1 MTLLRALRRTVD
13 SFAVKL
19 GILLVVFFSV
29 PMILY
34 DQFEE
39 ADRQQRTLLLD
50 SVQRQGN
57 LVAQALVPLLSAFD
71 AAAVPRVRQTIER
84 MAQPDVSIKLMLRPS
99 NEANRNSFF
108 YIASVPAVPVDY
120 LQEER
125 AELIETGVLDRLAD
139 TCGGG
144 RPLAVEYTNP
154 KGQVEVLTS
163 LTPIDA
169 PMGCW
174 VVITAH
180 ATDGIVGQSLARPY
194 WQMPEVRFAG
204 AVYLTLALVVLW
216 LFTSVW
222 RNIRGFAG
230 VARRIRKDPGTQ
242 RSFSEMNRVPEL
254 NDVARSFDDM
264 VRDLRGTAETM
275 RRTAEENAHA
285 FKTPI
290 AVISQSIEPLKRS
303 IPADDLRGRRSLD
316 LIERSVQRLDVLV
329 NAARRIEETVADLL
343 NPPRTPLN
351 LSALLEDIVD
361 EYQENARTT
370 GDRRVV
376 GRIDRNIPVRVG
388 ADMIETVM
396 QNLLDNA
403 LSFTR
408 PGTEVTVTATVADG
422 RVRVLVDDQGPGV
435 PPGDLE
441 RIFERYVS
449 IRDDS
454 QRMPGAG
461 NFGIGLW
468 IVRRNIEA
476 AGGLIRAENRKE
488 GGLRMAVELPLA
500 R

>member
-19 GILLVVFFSV
+19 GILMVVFVSV

-34 DQFEE
+34 DQFQE
-39 ADRQQRTLLLD
+39 ADRQQRALLLD

-57 LVAQALVPLLSAFD
+57 LVAQALVPLLSQFD
-71 AAAVPRVRQTIER
+71 AAAVPQVRRTIER
-84 MAQPDVSIKLMLRPS
+84 MAQPDVSIKLLLRPTGG
-99 NEANRNSFF
+99 AATDAFF
-108 YIASVPAVPVDY
+108 YIASVPTVPVDY

-154 KGQVEVLTS
+154 NGQVEVLTS

-180 ATDGIVGQSLARPY
+180 ATDSIVGQSLARPY

-216 LFTSVW
+216 LFTSIW

-230 VARRIRKDPGTQ
+230 VARRIRKNPSTE
-242 RSFSEMNRVPEL
+242 RSFSDMNRVPEL
-254 NDVARSFDDM
+254 NDVAGAFDDM

-290 AVISQSIEPLKRS
+290 AVIAQSVEPLKRL
-303 IPADDLRGRRSLD
+303 IPEDDLRARRSVD

-343 NPPRTPLN
+343 NPPRKALN
-351 LSALLEDIVD
+351 LSALVEDIVD
-361 EYQENARTT
+361 EYQENAHTI

-376 GRIDRNIPVRVG
+376 GRIDRNVMVRVG
-388 ADMIETVM
+388 DDMIETVM

-408 PGTEVTVTATVADG
+408 PGTEVTVSLTAVGGQAQVMVED
-422 RVRVLVDDQGPGV
+422 RGPGV
-435 PPGDLE
+435 QPADLE

-449 IRDDS
+449 IRDEG
-454 QRMPGAG
+454 QRMSGAG

-468 IVRRNIEA
+468 IVRRNVEA
-476 AGGLIRAENRKE
+476 AGGRIRAENRKD
-488 GGLRMAVELPLA
+488 GGLRMTVELPLS